1 MIFILMIFI
10 SNKTKQLL
18 VEHELEK
25 LQTFDLSIFI
35 SQSYFGNDGS
45 QNFVIFQLIYKTL
58 TTFSGLRN
66 TIAE

>member
-45 QNFVIFQLIYKTL
+45 QNFLIFQLIYKTL